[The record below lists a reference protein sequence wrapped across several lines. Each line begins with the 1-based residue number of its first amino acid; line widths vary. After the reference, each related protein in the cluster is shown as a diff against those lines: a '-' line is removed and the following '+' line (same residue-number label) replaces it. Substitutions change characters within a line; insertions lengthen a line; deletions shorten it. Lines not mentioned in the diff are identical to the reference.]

1 MFIHST
7 NCTRREIEQV
17 IKRNI
22 SIHSVNTLLYK
33 KAAVPSS
40 SETVSTNVSQW
51 KPVKDDDIAIQLN
64 KDEPSLQVLGEAQS
78 TLSLTL
84 PPSVPAY
91 IRRGSLISV
100 FASSRC
106 KDIKSSVTSSLR
118 VLQPFKRLFVRN
130 LTPSYQRLQSLVP
143 LNVLVSAY
151 SVGNVWEMMK
161 STIISPSS
169 QTFCN
174 IFMDGSVDWALF
186 DSSALHV
193 HVGNSLFIS
202 SQVLPKL
209 MTTGEPTGFSKFFKQ
224 GYTSVSGRGWISLVG
239 EGSIFKFELDE
250 EEEVLVKRENL
261 LASTIKDPGDFKT
274 GSFSL
279 TDINHKSISQ
289 QKLDNATKESER
301 LKIKAL
307 ITKTEGH
314 TPNYWDKSKAAF
326 LRLKF
331 SLEKFFKKSS
341 MTFGNGDYIKVTGPR
356 LLLINSGTGHDKF
369 QYGNSFGRH
378 TSSDAF
384 KQLHHFMQ
392 KNGTPSQILTEGD
405 SNSTGVKRDGA
416 VNHNNINNFKD
427 RECYQG

>member
-151 SVGNVWEMMK
+151 SVGNVWGMMK
-161 STIISPSS
+161 STIISP
-169 QTFCN
+169 
-174 IFMDGSVDWALF
+174 
-186 DSSALHV
+186 
-193 HVGNSLFIS
+193 
-202 SQVLPKL
+202 
-209 MTTGEPTGFSKFFKQ
+209 PTH
-224 GYTSVSGRGWISLVG
+224 
-239 EGSIFKFELDE
+239 
-250 EEEVLVKRENL
+250 
-261 LASTIKDPGDFKT
+261 P
-274 GSFSL
+274 
-279 TDINHKSISQ
+279 
-289 QKLDNATKESER
+289 
-301 LKIKAL
+301 
-307 ITKTEGH
+307 
-314 TPNYWDKSKAAF
+314 
-326 LRLKF
+326 
-331 SLEKFFKKSS
+331 
-341 MTFGNGDYIKVTGPR
+341 
-356 LLLINSGTGHDKF
+356 
-369 QYGNSFGRH
+369 
-378 TSSDAF
+378 
-384 KQLHHFMQ
+384 
-392 KNGTPSQILTEGD
+392 
-405 SNSTGVKRDGA
+405 
-416 VNHNNINNFKD
+416 
-427 RECYQG
+427 